1 MRRSRRVRT
10 PLSAWEHGRMAAY
23 LSETMLALRM
33 EKRAKAF
40 GLAQLE
46 KIVEWPDGEVR
57 QWVEGFAYGKL
68 VAMTWRG
75 WLEAVK

>member
-1 MRRSRRVRT
+1 M
-10 PLSAWEHGRMAAY
+10 
-23 LSETMLALRM
+23 
-33 EKRAKAF
+33 
-40 GLAQLE
+40 
-46 KIVEWPDGEVR
+46 KIVEWPDEEVR

>member
-1 MRRSRRVRT
+1 MRRNRRVRT

-23 LSETMLALRM
+23 LIETMLALGM
-33 EKRAKAF
+33 EKRAQAL

-46 KIVEWPDGEVR
+46 KIAEWSEPDIR